1 MQVDDIDRKLL
12 RLLQDD
18 STRSV
23 PELAELANM
32 SSGPV
37 WRRREKLEAAGIIKG
52 HRIEIEYA
60 KLGYTVLVFLRITL
74 DKTQRNAFDEFISQ
88 ARKIPEVE
96 AIQTLLGRVDIR
108 MDVRARD
115 LKHYQKIYKMRVLA
129 LPHITDIEAL
139 MLVSEVK
146 NTERLPI

>member
-1 MQVDDIDRKLL
+1 MQVDDVDRKLL

-18 STRSV
+18 ASLSV
-23 PELAELANM
+23 SELARMANM
-32 SSGPV
+32 SSGPC
-37 WRRREKLEAAGIIKG
+37 WRRLEKLEEAGIIKG
-52 HRIEIEYA
+52 RKVEIDYTA
-60 KLGYTVLVFLRITL
+60 LGYAVLVFLRITL
-74 DKTQRNAFDEFISQ
+74 DKTHGNAFDEFIRE
-88 ARKIPEVE
+88 ANKIPEVD

-115 LKHYQKIYKMRVLA
+115 LNHYHDIYKSRILA